1 MLALL
6 LFFYGQVIVRSFL
19 TKHRIRNQQVKTL
32 FAWFLLTRPGFALGD
47 KTPYH
52 ARMLA
57 TLNTLQEDAL
67 QEITALDSL
76 ESLESWRISYLGSK
90 GRLKGVMPLMKD
102 VSKEDKP
109 AVGKRLNEVKT
120 TLESAFDSRKADIA
134 GSSSPRPPLDITE
147 PGVEAQDGRRHI
159 ITKTIDGITEVF
171 GRMGF
176 SVAYGPE
183 VEDEYHNF
191 NALNI
196 PEDHPARD
204 PIDNFFMGGD
214 RMLRSQTSTVQIRV
228 MESTPPPIKIIAVGR
243 VYRPDTHDATH
254 FSMFHQCEGLLV
266 APKVSMVDLKS
277 TLFQFAKAYF
287 GEEAEVRFRPSFFP
301 FTEPSAEVD
310 MKMKIK
316 GTWHWVEIGGCGLVD
331 PKVFEEI
338 GYDNNK
344 WQGFAFGLG
353 IERVAMLKYG
363 IQDIRW
369 LFENDARFLRQ
380 F

>member
-1 MLALL
+1 MLSKLDKLQDDA
-6 LFFYGQVIVRSFL
+6 IV
-19 TKHRIRNQQVKTL
+19 
-32 FAWFLLTRPGFALGD
+32 
-47 KTPYH
+47 
-52 ARMLA
+52 
-57 TLNTLQEDAL
+57 
-67 QEITALDSL
+67 EIGTVDSINGL
-76 ESLESWRISYLGSK
+76 ETWRVTYLGSK
-90 GRLKGVMPLMKD
+90 GRLKGVMPFMKD
-102 VSKEDKP
+102 VPKEEKP
-109 AVGKRLNEVKT
+109 EVGKRLNEVKNA
-120 TLESAFDSRKADIA
+120 LESAFDTRKGELSRSTSARHPMDV
-134 GSSSPRPPLDITE
+134 TE
-147 PGVEAQDGRRHI
+147 PGKDVALGRRHI

-171 GRMGF
+171 SKMGF

-183 VEDEYHNF
+183 VEDEHHNF

-196 PEDHPARD
+196 PYDHPARD
-204 PIDNFFMGGD
+204 PIDNFFMGND

-266 APKVSMVDLKS
+266 APKVSMVDLKT
-277 TLFQFAKAYF
+277 TLFQFAKSYF

-316 GTWHWVEIGGCGLVD
+316 GKWQWVEIGGCGLVD
-331 PKVFEEI
+331 PNVFEQV
-338 GYDNNK
+338 GYDNDK
-344 WQGFAFGLG
+344 WQGYAFGLG

>member
-1 MLALL
+1 ML
-6 LFFYGQVIVRSFL
+6 
-19 TKHRIRNQQVKTL
+19 TTL
-32 FAWFLLTRPGFALGD
+32 EKL
-47 KTPYH
+47 H
-52 ARMLA
+52 
-57 TLNTLQEDAL
+57 NDAIG
-67 QEITALDSL
+67 EIDSIDTIDG
-76 ESLESWRISYLGSK
+76 LESWRVSYLGSK

-109 AVGKRLNEVKT
+109 AVGKRLNEVKIA
-120 TLESAFDSRKADIA
+120 LEGAFNTRKQELA
-134 GSSSPRPPLDITE
+134 GCTSDRPAMDVTE
-147 PGVEAQDGRRHI
+147 PGDDVAQGRRHI
-159 ITKTIDGITEVF
+159 ISKTIDEITEVF

-196 PEDHPARD
+196 PKDHPARD
-204 PIDNFFMGGD
+204 PIDNYFMGGD

-266 APKVSMVDLKS
+266 APKVSMVDLKT
-277 TLFQFAKAYF
+277 TLFQFAKSYF
-287 GEEAEVRFRPSFFP
+287 GKEAEVRFRPSFFP

-316 GTWHWVEIGGCGLVD
+316 GKWQWVEIGGCGLVD
-331 PKVFEEI
+331 PSVFEQV
-338 GYDNNK
+338 GYDNDK
-344 WQGFAFGLG
+344 WQGYAFGLG

>member
-1 MLALL
+1 MLD
-6 LFFYGQVIVRSFL
+6 
-19 TKHRIRNQQVKTL
+19 TL
-32 FAWFLLTRPGFALGD
+32 E
-47 KTPYH
+47 K
-52 ARMLA
+52 
-57 TLNTLQEDAL
+57 LQNEAIS
-67 QEITALDSL
+67 EIEVVDTIDG
-76 ESLESWRISYLGSK
+76 LESWRIAYLGSK
-90 GRLKGVMPLMKD
+90 GRLKGVMQQMKD
-102 VSKEDKP
+102 VSREDKP
-109 AVGKRLNEVKT
+109 AVGKKLNEVKK
-120 TLESAFDSRKADIA
+120 TLESAFETRKNGLSNIA
-134 GSSSPRPPLDITE
+134 TPRQPLDITE
-147 PGVEAQDGRRHI
+147 TGDPAALGRRHVI
-159 ITKTIDGITEVF
+159 SRTIDELTQVF
-171 GRMGF
+171 SRMGF

-196 PEDHPARD
+196 PDDHPARD
-204 PIDNFFMGGD
+204 PIDNFFVDGG

-228 MESTPPPIKIIAVGR
+228 MEAVEPPIKIIAIGR

-254 FSMFHQCEGLLV
+254 FSMFHQCEGLFV

-316 GTWHWVEIGGCGLVD
+316 GKWQWVEIGGCGLVD
-331 PKVFEEI
+331 PDVFEQV
-338 GYDNNK
+338 GYDNEK

>member
-1 MLALL
+1 MPIML
-6 LFFYGQVIVRSFL
+6 S
-19 TKHRIRNQQVKTL
+19 TL
-32 FAWFLLTRPGFALGD
+32 D
-47 KTPYH
+47 K
-52 ARMLA
+52 
-57 TLNTLQEDAL
+57 LQADAII
-67 QEITALDSL
+67 EIEAVETIDA
-76 ESLESWRISYLGSK
+76 LESWRITYLGSK
-90 GRLKGVMPLMKD
+90 GQLKSIMPLMKD
-102 VSKEDKP
+102 VSKQDKP
-109 AVGKRLNEVKT
+109 AVGKRLNEVKK
-120 TLESAFDSRKADIA
+120 TLEGAFEVRKVGLA
-134 GSSSPRPPLDITE
+134 GTKAARPPLDITE
-147 PGVEAQDGRRHI
+147 TGEPTGLGRRHVI
-159 ITKTIDGITEVF
+159 SRTIDEITQVF
-171 GRMGF
+171 SRMGF

-196 PEDHPARD
+196 PDDHPARD
-204 PIDNFFMGGD
+204 PIDNFFVDGG

-228 MESTPPPIKIIAVGR
+228 MEAVEPPIKIIAIGR

-254 FSMFHQCEGLLV
+254 FSMFHQCEGLFV

-316 GTWHWVEIGGCGLVD
+316 GKWQWVEIGGCGLVD
-331 PKVFEEI
+331 PDVFAQV
-338 GYDNNK
+338 GYDNDK

>member
-1 MLALL
+1 
-6 LFFYGQVIVRSFL
+6 
-19 TKHRIRNQQVKTL
+19 
-32 FAWFLLTRPGFALGD
+32 
-47 KTPYH
+47 
-52 ARMLA
+52 
-57 TLNTLQEDAL
+57 
-67 QEITALDSL
+67 
-76 ESLESWRISYLGSK
+76 
-90 GRLKGVMPLMKD
+90 MPLIKD

-120 TLESAFDSRKADIA
+120 TLEQAFESRKNELKGEAA
-134 GSSSPRPPLDITE
+134 ARPPLDITE
-147 PGVEAQDGRRHI
+147 PGTDVALGRRHI

-176 SVAYGPE
+176 SVVYGPE

-254 FSMFHQCEGLLV
+254 YSMFHQCEGLLV
-266 APKVSMVDLKS
+266 APKVSMVDLKT

-316 GTWHWVEIGGCGLVD
+316 GKWQWVEIGGCGLVD
-331 PKVFEEI
+331 PNVFEQV
-338 GYDNNK
+338 GYDNDK
-344 WQGFAFGLG
+344 WQGYAFGLG

>member
-1 MLALL
+1 
-6 LFFYGQVIVRSFL
+6 
-19 TKHRIRNQQVKTL
+19 
-32 FAWFLLTRPGFALGD
+32 
-47 KTPYH
+47 
-52 ARMLA
+52 MLA
-57 TLNTLQEDAL
+57 TLDKLQEDAIG
-67 QEITALDSL
+67 EIDSIQTVD
-76 ESLESWRISYLGSK
+76 ELESWRISYLGSK
-90 GRLKGVMPLMKD
+90 GRLKGVMPLLKD
-102 VSKEDKP
+102 VSKEEKP
-109 AVGKRLNEVKT
+109 AVGKRLNEVKRA
-120 TLESAFDSRKADIA
+120 LEGAFDSRKAALA
-134 GSSSPRPPLDITE
+134 GATASRPPLDITQ
-147 PGVEAQDGRRHI
+147 PGNDVAQGRRHVI
-159 ITKTIDGITEVF
+159 SKTIDEITEVF
-171 GRMGF
+171 SRMGF

-204 PIDNFFMGGD
+204 PVDNFFIDGD

-254 FSMFHQCEGLLV
+254 YSMFHQCEGLLV

-301 FTEPSAEVD
+301 FTEPSAELD

-316 GTWHWVEIGGCGLVD
+316 GKWQWVELGGCGLVD
-331 PKVFEEI
+331 PNVFDKV
-338 GYDNNK
+338 GYDNDK
-344 WQGFAFGLG
+344 WQGYAFGLG
-353 IERVAMLKYG
+353 IERIAMLKYG

>member
-1 MLALL
+1 M
-6 LFFYGQVIVRSFL
+6 I
-19 TKHRIRNQQVKTL
+19 
-32 FAWFLLTRPGFALGD
+32 TRYYA
-47 KTPYH
+47 H
-52 ARMLA
+52 MLA
-57 TLNTLQEDAL
+57 TLDKLQEDAIG
-67 QEITALDSL
+67 EIGAVTSVDDL
-76 ESLESWRISYLGSK
+76 ETWRIAYLGSK
-90 GRLKGVMPLMKD
+90 GRLKGVMPLLKD
-102 VSKEDKP
+102 VSKEEKP
-109 AVGKRLNEVKT
+109 AVGKRLNEVKSS
-120 TLESAFDSRKADIA
+120 LEEAFESRKNELA
-134 GSSSPRPPLDITE
+134 GSAKARLPLDITE
-147 PGVEAQDGRRHI
+147 PGDDVAKGRRHI
-159 ITKTIDGITEVF
+159 ITKTIDEITQVF
-171 GRMGF
+171 SRMGF

-196 PEDHPARD
+196 PKDHPARD
-204 PIDNFFMGGD
+204 PIENFFLDGN

-228 MESTPPPIKIIAVGR
+228 MESTPPPIKIIAIGR

-310 MKMKIK
+310 MKMNIK
-316 GTWHWVEIGGCGLVD
+316 GKWQWVEIGGCGLVD
-331 PKVFEEI
+331 PNVFDQV
-338 GYDNNK
+338 GYDNDK

-353 IERVAMLKYG
+353 IERIAMLKYG
-363 IQDIRW
+363 IGDIRL

>member
-1 MLALL
+1 
-6 LFFYGQVIVRSFL
+6 
-19 TKHRIRNQQVKTL
+19 
-32 FAWFLLTRPGFALGD
+32 
-47 KTPYH
+47 
-52 ARMLA
+52 MLA
-57 TLNTLQEDAL
+57 TLDKLQEDAIG
-67 QEITALDSL
+67 EIGAVTSVDDL
-76 ESLESWRISYLGSK
+76 ETWRIAYLGSK
-90 GRLKGVMPLMKD
+90 GRLKGVMPLLKD
-102 VSKEDKP
+102 VSKEEKP
-109 AVGKRLNEVKT
+109 AVGKRLNEVKSS
-120 TLESAFDSRKADIA
+120 LEEAFESRKNELA
-134 GSSSPRPPLDITE
+134 GSSKARLPLDITE
-147 PGVEAQDGRRHI
+147 PGDDVAKGRRHI
-159 ITKTIDGITEVF
+159 ITKTIDEITQVF
-171 GRMGF
+171 SRMGF

-196 PEDHPARD
+196 PKDHPARD
-204 PIDNFFMGGD
+204 PIENFFLDGN

-228 MESTPPPIKIIAVGR
+228 MESTPPPIKIIAIGR

-310 MKMKIK
+310 MKMNIK
-316 GTWHWVEIGGCGLVD
+316 GKWQWVEIGGCGLVD
-331 PKVFEEI
+331 PNVFDQV
-338 GYDNNK
+338 GYDNDK

-353 IERVAMLKYG
+353 IERIAMLKYG
-363 IQDIRW
+363 IGDIRL